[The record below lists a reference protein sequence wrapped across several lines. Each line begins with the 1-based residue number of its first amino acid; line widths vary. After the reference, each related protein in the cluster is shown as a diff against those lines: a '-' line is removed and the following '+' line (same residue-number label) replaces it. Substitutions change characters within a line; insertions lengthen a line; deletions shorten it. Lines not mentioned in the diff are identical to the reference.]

1 MASTVVARVE
11 VTEKPVEK
19 GVMHW
24 IAGGSGPRMSDPGRC
39 FSSDSRWKPRSAY
52 SLARIQCLMPEK
64 CATELLHFAAQ
75 EDSISLS

>member
-1 MASTVVARVE
+1 MASAVVVRVE
-11 VTEKPVEK
+11 ATEKPVET

-24 IAGGSGPRMSDPGRC
+24 IAGGSGPRMSSPGRC
-39 FSSDSRWKPRSAY
+39 VSSGNHWKPRSAY